1 MGDGQDRGAD
11 TLVGRQADREPHAT
25 LAKMAG
31 KGVGGAAGVGA
42 HHDRLV
48 PGGRWELR
56 EREIDDLD
64 VVGGGVGAGV
74 ARPENPGQASPVPS
88 WRSRKHTSG

>member
-1 MGDGQDRGAD
+1 VGDGQDRGAD

-64 VVGGGVGAGV
+64 VVGAVLEPALPGRRIP
-74 ARPENPGQASPVPS
+74 ARASPVPS